1 MRVAREPAIGHH
13 GQRQGHDMKEG
24 ILDVLL
30 YLFEHYFAAAEGT
43 DLTLAA
49 PGKDEPLVAELQGAG
64 FSPAE
69 IRNAFDWLD
78 ALARR
83 RPAMGPTD
91 RHRPTRVFHASEL
104 DKLDIEARGFLLY
117 LEQQGVLDVDQREL
131 VLDRA
136 LALDLDLVGL
146 DDLKWVVLMVLFNQ
160 PGAEAAYAWMETQM
174 FLDEPEP
181 VH

>member
-1 MRVAREPAIGHH
+1 
-13 GQRQGHDMKEG
+13 MKES

-30 YLFEHYFAAAEGT
+30 YLFEHYIAEDTVPPLG
-43 DLTLAA
+43 DRESLPDSPLFNELT
-49 PGKDEPLVAELQGAG
+49 QAG

-69 IRNAFDWLD
+69 IHKAFDWLD
-78 ALARR
+78 ALAEQ
-83 RPAMGPTD
+83 RPAAAEPRVGGAIRVYAGP
-91 RHRPTRVFHASEL
+91 EL
-104 DKLDIEARGFLLY
+104 DKLDADCRGFLLF
-117 LEQQGVLDVDQREL
+117 LEQHGVLDADQREL

-136 LALDLDLVGL
+136 IALDQDELDI

-160 PGAEAAYAWMETQM
+160 PGSEAAYAWMETQM